1 MRTEDIRRWL
11 HVSGKYR
18 KIYEVLTELLFP
30 PRCPI
35 CDKIQKMKEKGI
47 CPECR
52 KKIRY
57 IREPR
62 CMKCSKQLSDEE
74 QEYCKDCT
82 ERDHFYKQ
90 GRALFDYRAIDRAI
104 YKFKYKGRK
113 EYGEILGEEMAYF
126 LGDYIHRIK
135 PDALIPVPMY
145 PAKKRVRGYNQA
157 EVLADMLGKYLNVP
171 VRADLVK
178 RVKNTRALKA
188 LNRKERLNNL
198 KNAFNLEGN
207 GVKLNT
213 IIIVD
218 DIYTTG
224 STIDAVAKV
233 FLKAGVENIYFVTLA
248 IGEGS

>member
-1 MRTEDIRRWL
+1 MKKGLFRENFQNIYDIL
-11 HVSGKYR
+11 M
-18 KIYEVLTELLFP
+18 ELLFP

-35 CDKIQKMKEKGI
+35 CDKIQNRKEKGI
-47 CPECR
+47 CPDCR

-57 IREPR
+57 IREPG
-62 CMKCSKQLSDEE
+62 CMKCSKPLSDEE
-74 QEYCKDCT
+74 QEYCKDCS
-82 ERDHFYKQ
+82 EIDHYYKQ
-90 GRALFDYRAIDRAI
+90 GRALFGYRTIDRAI

-126 LGDYIHRIK
+126 LGDYIRRIK

-145 PAKKRVRGYNQA
+145 SAKKRVRGYNQA
-157 EVLADMLGKYLNVP
+157 EVLANMLGKCLNVP

-178 RVKNTRALKA
+178 RVKNTRALKV

-198 KNAFNLEGN
+198 KNAFILEGN
-207 GVKLNT
+207 SVKLKT

-224 STIDAVAKV
+224 STIDGVAEV
-233 FLKAGVENIYFVTLA
+233 FQKAGVRNIYFVTLA